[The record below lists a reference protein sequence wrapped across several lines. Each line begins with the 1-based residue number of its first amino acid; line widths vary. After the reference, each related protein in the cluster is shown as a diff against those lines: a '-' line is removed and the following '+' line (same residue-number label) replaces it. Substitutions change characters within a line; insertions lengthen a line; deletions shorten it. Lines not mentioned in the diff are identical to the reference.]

1 MSSNPNSYLTDLL
14 QKASEY
20 RARQLEMQ
28 RKQSAT
34 KSRARLKPVQTNY
47 NLPFSKTKI
56 EQDTRNRTIS
66 GSEVTNILSAAKEFN
81 PFVSTKTEE
90 QLKEP
95 LTYFDTLSKSVS
107 TGYLDQTKSLVE
119 QRENLIKQ
127 REAELKNIPQGSS
140 GVGFGSTRGTGGG
153 WFKPN
158 PVYTNI
164 YRKYENQLK
173 PIEQQISRLGTI
185 NQNIY
190 SSQIQNLSNLSTELK
205 KYYGSNFEN
214 ISKEQLAVADLG
226 SFQSL
231 TGDIAK
237 YTSLRDSYIK
247 KYQQTGSKVDM
258 DWINQY
264 NDLLNS
270 TAKSI
275 SSELPKIFA
284 AAGKTVESIKQTQQS
299 TLSGLEQL
307 NKVFGERGRSTLKTP
322 VEQRKPTDVQSETT
336 RQQVIARMQRLTS
349 TGEGSKPSP
358 KFTPR
363 PI

>member
-20 RARQLEMQ
+20 RTRQLEMQ
-28 RKQSAT
+28 RKQFAT
-34 KSRARLKPVQTNY
+34 KSRARPEPIQTNY
-47 NLPFSKTKI
+47 NLPFSRTKM

-81 PFVSTKTEE
+81 PFASTKTEE

-127 REAELKNIPQGSS
+127 RDAELKNIPQSIS
-140 GVGFGSTRGTGGG
+140 GVGFGSTRGTGGRRYQ
-153 WFKPN
+153 PN
-158 PVYTNI
+158 QVYTKI
-164 YRKYENQLK
+164 YQKYQQQLQ

-214 ISKEQLAVADLG
+214 VSKEQLAVADLG

-258 DWINQY
+258 DWIKQY

-270 TAKSI
+270 TSKSI
-275 SSELPKIFA
+275 SEELPKTFA
-284 AAGKTVESIKQTQQS
+284 SASRAVSSIKESQAS
-299 TLSGLEQL
+299 TLSALEAL
-307 NKVFGERGRSTLKTP
+307 NKVSGVQASQKTILNPNIDAAPIGR
-322 VEQRKPTDVQSETT
+322 EQA
-336 RQQVIARMQRLTS
+336 IARQKTVSQYSERA
-349 TGEGSKPSP
+349 KPAP
-358 KFTPR
+358 KFTQR
-363 PI
+363 PM